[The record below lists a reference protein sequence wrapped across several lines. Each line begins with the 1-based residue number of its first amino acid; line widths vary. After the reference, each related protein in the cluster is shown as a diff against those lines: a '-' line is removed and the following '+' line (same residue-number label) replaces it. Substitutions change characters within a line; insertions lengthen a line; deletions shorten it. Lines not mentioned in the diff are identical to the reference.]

1 MLNGRHNVKSC
12 YEIARKLSP
21 TLLIIEDI
29 DTTGALNRRISD
41 HPLLGEFLQ
50 AMDGVVPNDGVI
62 TVATTNHSESIDPA
76 IADRPGRFDRIIEVG
91 PPSLKQRVHILERLL
106 EKLEVPNFHRDA
118 ISTIA
123 KGTEGLTG
131 AWLREIVQSAVIR
144 AMSHGREQI
153 TLTDLSKAMKDVL
166 NRQGMAYRRPA
177 YLDKH
182 NESSGIFG

>member
-1 MLNGRHNVKSC
+1 MDDDVRELLYENIIMFQDVMPMLKERGLPNSRGVILAGPPGTGKTLITKWLVNQSNITRILISGEMLTGRHNVKSC

-76 IADRPGRFDRIIEVG
+76 IADRPEDLIE
-91 PPSLKQRVHILERLL
+91 SLRSAL
-106 EKLEVPNFHRDA
+106 HR
-118 ISTIA
+118 
-123 KGTEGLTG
+123 
-131 AWLREIVQSAVIR
+131 
-144 AMSHGREQI
+144 
-153 TLTDLSKAMKDVL
+153 
-166 NRQGMAYRRPA
+166 
-177 YLDKH
+177 
-182 NESSGIFG
+182 